1 MFGLGIGELVIMAV
15 IGLIFF
21 GGDKLPKFGSSIGGA
36 INEFKKALENKK
48 DI

>member
-1 MFGLGIGELVIMAV
+1 MFGLGIGELVIMVV
-15 IGLIFF
+15 IFLIFF
-21 GGDKLPKFGSSIGGA
+21 GGDKLPKFGSSIGRA